1 MTKDEIYNLVLL
13 SKSSL
18 IRNDNDK
25 KSGRKKPRPND
36 CDKEVIPAPDSDAA
50 ALEQDDVCDDI
61 PVKKNQIIM

>member
-18 IRNDNDK
+18 KRNGNDK

-61 PVKKNQIIM
+61 PVKKNQIRM